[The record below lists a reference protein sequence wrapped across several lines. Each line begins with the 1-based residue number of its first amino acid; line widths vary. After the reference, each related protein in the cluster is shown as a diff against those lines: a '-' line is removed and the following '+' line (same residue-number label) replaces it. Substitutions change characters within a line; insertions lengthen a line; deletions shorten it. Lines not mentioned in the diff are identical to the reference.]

1 MALPEIQ
8 KRFENIVLKN
18 PNDHIFLE
26 KFKDGEKWGTEDLT
40 NCYHETSTEMC
51 FYFFG
56 LGLNSKEKDYFE
68 KKVLISTG
76 NKEENFSLDE
86 NGNYNDGYIQVLWKY
101 FQLS

>member
-1 MALPEIQ
+1 
-8 KRFENIVLKN
+8 
-18 PNDHIFLE
+18 
-26 KFKDGEKWGTEDLT
+26 
-40 NCYHETSTEMC
+40 MC